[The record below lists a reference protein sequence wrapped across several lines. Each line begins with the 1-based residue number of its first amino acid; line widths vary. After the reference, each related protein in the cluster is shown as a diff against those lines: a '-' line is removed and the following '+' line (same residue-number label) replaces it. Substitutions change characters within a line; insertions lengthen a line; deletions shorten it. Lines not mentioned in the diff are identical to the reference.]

1 MDYHKCL
8 HLLTHTPAAKLLRL
22 RGAHTALLLSFL
34 YQEFK
39 AAGLTTRAVLA
50 PQLTAQL
57 SDYLRE
63 LGYVPEADELPEAS
77 AEINWFAKPNDPAAL
92 ARRYLSRWADD
103 GYLSLAP
110 DEHGQQWY
118 DLTAASEKA
127 LQWLSSMEHREFVGT
142 GSRLRQLFDQLT
154 SLVEGGHADPT
165 QRLHELRKDRERIDA
180 EIAQIERTGRVRA
193 YDDLE
198 VREKFDLIVRQSKE
212 LGTDFRDVDENLRQL
227 LLDLYQQQL
236 QATATKGQAVSFVL
250 KARAALKEQDQGRSF
265 YAFWEFLTGETQQ
278 QQLSDLL
285 AATYQLLQQR
295 GLAAG
300 PDVSFLR
307 QLKGYLYGEARRVQV
322 ASEQLTDRLHRL
334 VTSQHPRQ
342 HQRAHAATQ
351 AIQALALQLR
361 QQPAP
366 GQGLTMAGRPALHL
380 PWARAPHGPQPPAAP
395 RPAVPAAPIAAP
407 LTELP
412 AEVALALSRHLPV
425 DTARLTQQLGH
436 LLAEQPTIG
445 LPAVLARFPPTQGLA
460 ELVAYVALAAQQ
472 TGGPHLLDASAA
484 VVVPLDAGGRQGR
497 LRVPHIIY
505 QRA

>member
-1 MDYHKCL
+1 MDYHKCQ
-8 HLLTHTPAAKLLRL
+8 HLLAHTPAAKMLRL
-22 RGAHTALLLSFL
+22 RGTHTALLLSFL
-34 YQEFK
+34 HQEFK
-39 AAGLTTRAVLA
+39 TEGLATRAVLA

-57 SDYLRE
+57 ADYLRA
-63 LGYVPEADELPEAS
+63 LGYVPEADELPDTP
-77 AEINWFAKPNDPAAL
+77 AETPWLAATNDPATL

-110 DEHGQQWY
+110 DESGQQWY

-127 LQWLSSMEHREFVGT
+127 LQWLNSLEHREFVGT

-154 SLVEGGHADPT
+154 TLVEGSHADPT
-165 QRLHELRKDRERIDA
+165 QRLQELRKDREQLDA

-193 YDDLE
+193 YDNLE

-212 LGTDFRDVDENLRQL
+212 LGADFRDVDENLRQL

-285 AATYQLLQQR
+285 TATDQLLQQR

-351 AIQALALQLR
+351 AIQALALQVR
-361 QQPAP
+361 QQGTTAN
-366 GQGLTMAGRPALHL
+366 GLTVAGRPQLHL
-380 PWARAPHGPQPPAAP
+380 PWNRPPHGPQPPAAS
-395 RPAVPAAPIAAP
+395 RPPAAAAPMAAP
-407 LTELP
+407 LTDLP
-412 AEVALALSRHLPV
+412 ADVAVALFRHLPV
-425 DTARLTQQLGH
+425 DTTRLTRQLNQV
-436 LLAEQPTIG
+436 LTEQPSIELT
-445 LPAVLARFPPTQGLA
+445 AVLARFPPTQGLA

-472 TGGPHLLDASAA
+472 NGGPHLLDTSVA
-484 VVVPLDAGGRQGR
+484 VEVPLDATGRQGG
-497 LRVPHIIY
+497 LRVPRIVY

>member
-1 MDYHKCL
+1 MDYHKCQ
-8 HLLTHTPAAKLLRL
+8 HLLAHTPAAKMLRL
-22 RGAHTALLLSFL
+22 RGTHTALLLSFL
-34 YQEFK
+34 HQEFK
-39 AAGLTTRAVLA
+39 TAGLMTRAVMA

-57 SDYLRE
+57 ADYLKS
-63 LGYVPEADELPEAS
+63 LGYVPEADELPDAPAEAPWLAMAS
-77 AEINWFAKPNDPAAL
+77 DPAAL

-110 DEHGQQWY
+110 DESGQQWY

-127 LQWLSSMEHREFVGT
+127 LQWLDSLEHREFVGT
-142 GSRLRQLFDQLT
+142 GSRLRSLFDQLT
-154 SLVEGGHADPT
+154 SLVEGSHADPT
-165 QRLHELRKDRERIDA
+165 QRLHELHKDRERIDA
-180 EIAQIERTGRVRA
+180 EIAQIERTGQVRA
-193 YDDLE
+193 YNNLE

-212 LGTDFRDVDENLRQL
+212 LGADFRDVDENLRQL

-278 QQLSDLL
+278 QQLSELL
-285 AATYQLLQQR
+285 VATDQLLQQR

-300 PDVSFLR
+300 PDLSFLR
-307 QLKGYLYGEARRVQV
+307 QPKGYLYGEARRVQV

-361 QQPAP
+361 HEPAP
-366 GQGLTMAGRPALHL
+366 ISGLSIAGRPALHL
-380 PWARAPHGPQPPAAP
+380 PWGRPPHGPQPPAAP
-395 RPAVPAAPIAAP
+395 RPAPPAAPVAA
-407 LTELP
+407 LVTDLP
-412 AEVALALSRHLPV
+412 AEVALALFRHLPV
-425 DTARLTQQLGH
+425 DTARLTRQLGVV
-436 LLAEQPTIG
+436 LAELPSIG

-472 TGGPHLLDASAA
+472 TGGRHLLDASVT
-484 VVVPLDAGGRQGR
+484 VVVPLDASGQRGG
-497 LRVPHIIY
+497 LRVPHILY